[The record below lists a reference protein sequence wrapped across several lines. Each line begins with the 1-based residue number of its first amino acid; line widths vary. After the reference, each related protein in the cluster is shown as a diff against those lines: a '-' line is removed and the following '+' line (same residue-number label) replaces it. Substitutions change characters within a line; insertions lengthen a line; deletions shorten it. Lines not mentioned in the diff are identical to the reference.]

1 MAEIH
6 VQPKR
11 RSSSA
16 WLWIILFLLIVGS
29 IVAFYILRD
38 ENNPLQINKGKQT
51 SSLSIVESN
60 NVQV

>member
-16 WLWIILFLLIVGS
+16 WLWIILFLLIIGS
-29 IVAFYILRD
+29 VVAFLMLRD
-38 ENNPLQINKGKQT
+38 ENNPLQINKQKQT
-51 SSLSIVESN
+51 SSLSVIERNTV
-60 NVQV
+60 